1 MDLRGK
7 TTIITGSSA
16 GVGRAIAVEF
26 AKHGANIVCCARRED
41 RLRETVQLIETE
53 GGHAIAVRA
62 DLTNKDEVQNV
73 VNAALEKFGQID
85 VLYNNAATLLA
96 IGALWEVEEEAW
108 WNDMTNNVR
117 GPMLC
122 CKAVLPHM
130 IKRNTGL
137 IINMNGGGSSGPFP
151 GAGAYGSSKA
161 ALMRLTDALARE
173 LEHDGYN
180 IYSVGM
186 GPGSVYTEIWEPQ
199 LNTPGG
205 KKWIGDLRR
214 IVDEKR
220 YRPPEDCARASVE
233 LIRVMC
239 PELNGCIFAVNTD
252 FNEIARRAKEIRAGD
267 LYQIR
272 MRTKSV

>member
-1 MDLRGK
+1 MELSGK
-7 TTIITGSSA
+7 TAIITGSSA
-16 GVGRAIAVEF
+16 GVGRAIAIEF
-26 AKHGANIVCCARRED
+26 ARRGANVVCCARRED
-41 RLRETVQLIETE
+41 RLRETVRLIEAE
-53 GGHAIAVRA
+53 GGQAIAVRA
-62 DLTNKDEVQNV
+62 DLTKKDDVQNV
-73 VNAALEKFGQID
+73 VATALKQYGQID

-96 IGALWEVEEEAW
+96 IGALWEVDEEVW

-130 IKRNTGL
+130 IERNTGL
-137 IINMNGGGSSGPFP
+137 IINMNGGGSAGPFP
-151 GAGAYGSSKA
+151 GASGYGSSKA

-173 LEHDGYN
+173 LEHDGYA
-180 IYSVGM
+180 IYVVGM

-214 IVDEKR
+214 IVDQKL
-220 YRPPEDCARASVE
+220 YGKPEDCALASVE

-239 PELNGCIFAVNTD
+239 PEINGCIFAVNTD
-252 FNEIARRAKEIRAGD
+252 FNDVARRAREIRAGD

-272 MRTKSV
+272 MRKR